1 MLFPISS
8 RVKGLLISSFMEW
21 RGAYFLGLI
30 YARIHVAMR
39 GGGSKTFG
47 PSWESTFLEPLK
59 QYLLYTFRDLHKH
72 ISLKWNNDM
81 TM

>member
-39 GGGSKTFG
+39 GGGIKNVWTLLGVNIFGTTETVFVIHIQG
-47 PSWESTFLEPLK
+47 PSQTHLTKME
-59 QYLLYTFRDLHKH
+59 
-72 ISLKWNNDM
+72 
-81 TM
+81 